1 MQSTLSYQIYQ
12 YVHKQLL
19 NNRTQEIKFDS
30 LSQGFFRSHKIVL
43 SKFGKRLS
51 AFTLLKKILR
61 GVNDRLRTFSEQ
73 IRNFFGADSSG
84 MFEWWTPNT
93 MAELNFKCCASLSL
107 RYLLSVGRNISSK
120 NGFVIC
126 FLKETLAFHQWFS
139 IRNLRLKTSRVEEE
153 QLCKIISLF
162 TRQTFSL

>member
-1 MQSTLSYQIYQ
+1 MQSTLCYQIYQ

-19 NNRTQEIKFDS
+19 NNRTQEIKFDF

-84 MFEWWTPNT
+84 MFEW
-93 MAELNFKCCASLSL
+93 
-107 RYLLSVGRNISSK
+107 
-120 NGFVIC
+120 
-126 FLKETLAFHQWFS
+126 
-139 IRNLRLKTSRVEEE
+139 
-153 QLCKIISLF
+153 
-162 TRQTFSL
+162 